1 MLFAFLA
8 ILFPI
13 TSLALLQHAS
23 LPSAYTEIFSNV
35 TEQAGIVWRHFSGES
50 PDRFLIET
58 MGGGV
63 AFLDFDADG
72 LQDLF
77 FVNGG
82 ETPRTK
88 SLSSVRNALYRNIGN
103 GKFEDVSAKA
113 GVDRVEFYG
122 MGVAVGDFDND
133 GFPDLYVSGFPS
145 SALFHNNGNGTFTD
159 VTARAGV
166 KNAGRWAASAAW
178 FDFDQDGYLDLVVTN
193 YARFSFNEIKKCEL
207 NSVRSYCEQ
216 KSYPGMPLTLFRNN
230 GNGTFMD
237 VSEKSGVAKLVGRA
251 LGVVAIDVNDDGWP
265 DLFVARDAS
274 PNLLLINKR
283 NGTFEDSALEAELAA
298 FCGARHAVSA
308 ASGEIGV
315 YNRAASDSGT
325 GWMLDGGNK
334 ADFSFNAK
342 YGTGDQVQ
350 GQPVGRTLLDEEM
363 VLFRA
368 DGRVAALHDLCVHRG
383 TPLSLGSLQGS
394 NIVCAYHGWTYNGE
408 GVCVRIPSVPPDR
421 AIPEKARVAS
431 YRTAERYGLVWVCL
445 DEASSS
451 IPEFPELEDED
462 IRQALTYTA
471 TYLDDRI
478 VEWPPHYE
486 TAA

>member
-1 MLFAFLA
+1 
-8 ILFPI
+8 
-13 TSLALLQHAS
+13 
-23 LPSAYTEIFSNV
+23 
-35 TEQAGIVWRHFSGES
+35 
-50 PDRFLIET
+50 

-265 DLFVARDAS
+265 DLFVKTPRSRRNSPMTRTVLQRREWDATQVIS
-274 PNLLLINKR
+274 IETVNQTSWLPISTTNTTL
-283 NGTFEDSALEAELAA
+283 FSSALLPSCTATRPWPHDWL
-298 FCGARHAVSA
+298 RIQKLMLV
-308 ASGEIGV
+308 GE
-315 YNRAASDSGT
+315 
-325 GWMLDGGNK
+325 
-334 ADFSFNAK
+334 
-342 YGTGDQVQ
+342 
-350 GQPVGRTLLDEEM
+350 RT
-363 VLFRA
+363 
-368 DGRVAALHDLCVHRG
+368 
-383 TPLSLGSLQGS
+383 
-394 NIVCAYHGWTYNGE
+394 
-408 GVCVRIPSVPPDR
+408 
-421 AIPEKARVAS
+421 
-431 YRTAERYGLVWVCL
+431 
-445 DEASSS
+445 SS
-451 IPEFPELEDED
+451 IM
-462 IRQALTYTA
+462 TMM
-471 TYLDDRI
+471 
-478 VEWPPHYE
+478 E
-486 TAA
+486 TWIC